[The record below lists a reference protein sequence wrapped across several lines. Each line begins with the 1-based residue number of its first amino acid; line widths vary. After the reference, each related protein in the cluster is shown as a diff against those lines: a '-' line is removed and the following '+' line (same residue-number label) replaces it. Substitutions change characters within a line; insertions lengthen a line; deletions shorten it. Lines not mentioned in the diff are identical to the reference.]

1 VCTLIVVMC
10 HVCGRMDVI
19 LKMIQRNFVGS
30 KVQTQVHNDRINQLS
45 VVVIYLPTAEKCNL
59 LC

>member
-1 VCTLIVVMC
+1 MVVMC

>member
-1 VCTLIVVMC
+1 MCTLMVVMC